1 MNTKNVIGMLV
12 ACTIFAGG
20 MIVSSY
26 VLSRF
31 FLKVQ
36 HENQLESKLSVKGY
50 AEKQIKSDIGVF
62 TVTANV
68 QCQDLASGYNKLK
81 IDTGKVRDKI
91 KECGFADS
99 EINLNN
105 IRVNKIFVKVN
116 GKETNELQHYILSQL
131 LTVRSANIELVSSKH
146 KELFSLLAQGIEVM
160 VEPPLFFIGNLEKYK
175 QELISG
181 ATINATERA
190 SIMTRNC
197 GAKIVRLL
205 SARQGVIQIT
215 APDSANNSDYG
226 IFDTESPQKVIKVVV
241 SLDFLI
247 K

>member
-1 MNTKNVIGMLV
+1 
-12 ACTIFAGG
+12 
-20 MIVSSY
+20 
-26 VLSRF
+26 
-31 FLKVQ
+31 
-36 HENQLESKLSVKGY
+36 
-50 AEKQIKSDIGVF
+50 
-62 TVTANV
+62 
-68 QCQDLASGYNKLK
+68 
-81 IDTGKVRDKI
+81 
-91 KECGFADS
+91 
-99 EINLNN
+99 
-105 IRVNKIFVKVN
+105 
-116 GKETNELQHYILSQL
+116 
-131 LTVRSANIELVSSKH
+131 VRSANIELVSSKH